1 MGYLNEFSLIS
12 HQNVIP
18 SNQVLNVIKTTFYQN
33 QVLKVLKMTPHK
45 KKTNT
50 SSKSKQI
57 ILRKKEGK
65 ERKQE

>member
-1 MGYLNEFSLIS
+1 MSS
-12 HQNVIP
+12 HQ
-18 SNQVLNVIKTTFYQN
+18 NQVLNVIKTTFYQN